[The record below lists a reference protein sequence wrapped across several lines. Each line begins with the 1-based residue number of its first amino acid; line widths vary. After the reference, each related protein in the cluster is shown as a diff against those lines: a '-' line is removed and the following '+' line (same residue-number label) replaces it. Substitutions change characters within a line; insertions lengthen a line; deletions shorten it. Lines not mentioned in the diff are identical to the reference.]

1 MTIYRAIEMWDTLEE
16 EYGVS
21 EETLRI
27 VTDIMGYDTDTMEAI
42 LYAVAGLNSFEDDD
56 EDENN

>member
-21 EETLRI
+21 EETLRV
-27 VTDIMGYDTDTMEAI
+27 VTDIMGYNTDTMEAI
-42 LYAVAGLNSFEDDD
+42 LYAVAGLNSFEDDED
-56 EDENN
+56 EDN